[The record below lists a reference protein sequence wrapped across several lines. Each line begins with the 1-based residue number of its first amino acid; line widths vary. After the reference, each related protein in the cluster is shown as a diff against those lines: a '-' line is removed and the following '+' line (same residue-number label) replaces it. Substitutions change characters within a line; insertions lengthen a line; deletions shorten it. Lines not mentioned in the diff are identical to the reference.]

1 MFRSS
6 FCALAILASVAAPA
20 GAAEVEAPGPLGPLR
35 GTLVEPAG
43 DASAPLA
50 LIVPGSGPTDRDGN
64 NPYGMKAA
72 VYSRLAADLAA
83 RGVASVRI
91 DKRGLFG
98 SARAIRN
105 PFDVTVSDYADDL
118 FAWAAALRQS
128 RGADGV
134 WLIGHSEG
142 GLVAL
147 AAAARDAA
155 PWRGLVLLAT
165 PGRPVGE
172 VLRGQLA
179 DATADADF
187 LSAAADAIGELEAG
201 RTVPQE
207 SLPAGLQPLLND
219 AVQPYLI
226 DLLRYDPARLAAAT
240 DIPMLIAWGDA
251 DLQVAEADFAAL
263 AAARP
268 DAATLRLPG
277 INHVFKAA
285 PADDRHANFAAY
297 ADPDLPLPPALAEA
311 IAEFLLR
318 AR

>member
-1 MFRSS
+1 LFRYSVL
-6 FCALAILASVAAPA
+6 ALAILASVAAPA
-20 GAAEVEAPGPLGPLR
+20 GAAEVEASGPLGPLR

-43 DASAPLA
+43 DESAPLA

-105 PFDVTVSDYADDL
+105 PFDVTVSDYVDDL

-128 RGADGV
+128 RGVDRI

-147 AAAARDAA
+147 AAAARAPV
-155 PWRGLVLLAT
+155 PWRGVVLLAA

-179 DATADADF
+179 EATADAAF
-187 LSAAADAIGELEAG
+187 LEAADAAIAELEAG
-201 RTVPQE
+201 RRVAQSVLPQ
-207 SLPAGLQPLLND
+207 GLQPLLND

-226 DLLRYDPARLAAAT
+226 DLLRHDPARLAAAT
-240 DIPMLIAWGDA
+240 DLPMLIAWGDA
-251 DLQVAEADFAAL
+251 DLQVSAADFAAL

-268 DAATLRLPG
+268 DAATLRLAG
-277 INHVFKAA
+277 VNHVFKAA
-285 PADDRHANFAAY
+285 PADDRLANFAAY
-297 ADPDLPLPPALAEA
+297 ADPDLPLPPALADG
-311 IAEFLLR
+311 IADFILR